1 MSHHNHQHNHSH
13 SHDHGHHHHTTS
25 NKKVLFFSFLLITFF
40 MIVEAVG
47 GLLTNS
53 LALLSDA
60 GHMLSDAAALGLSLL
75 AFKIGERQATYSKT
89 YGYRRIEII
98 AAFINGLTLIIISLY
113 IFYEAFQRFIDPP
126 NVSASMM
133 IIAFIGLVVN
143 IVVAWM
149 LMRGDS
155 QENLNIRS
163 ALLHVLGDLLGS
175 IGAIVA
181 GILIMLFGWNIADP
195 IASVIV
201 AILIVISGIRVT
213 KDSIHI
219 LMEGKPTNI
228 NVEEVKSKLME
239 LPGIED
245 VHDFHIWS
253 ITSEFPALSCHLVV
267 DNTVD
272 RDKIIIQANKLLN
285 KHFDI
290 SHSTLQIEGINSHI
304 KNDCNDCS
312 PS

>member
-1 MSHHNHQHNHSH
+1 MSHDNHQHNHSH
-13 SHDHGHHHHTTS
+13 GHDHGHHTTS

-40 MIVEAVG
+40 MVVEAVG
-47 GLLTNS
+47 GFLTNS
-53 LALLSDA
+53 LALISDA

-89 YGYRRIEII
+89 YGYRRVEII

-113 IFYEAFQRFIDPP
+113 IFYEAFQRFIEPP

-181 GILIMLFGWNIADP
+181 GILILLFGWDIADP

-239 LPGIED
+239 LPGIDD

-253 ITSEFPALSCHLVV
+253 ITSNFQL
-267 DNTVD
+267 
-272 RDKIIIQANKLLN
+272 
-285 KHFDI
+285 
-290 SHSTLQIEGINSHI
+290 
-304 KNDCNDCS
+304 
-312 PS
+312 

>member
-1 MSHHNHQHNHSH
+1 MSHDNHQHNHSH
-13 SHDHGHHHHTTS
+13 GHDHVHHTTS

-40 MIVEAVG
+40 MVVEAVG
-47 GLLTNS
+47 GFLTNS
-53 LALLSDA
+53 LALISDA
-60 GHMLSDAAALGLSLL
+60 GHMLSDAVALGLSLL

-89 YGYRRIEII
+89 YGYRRVEII

-113 IFYEAFQRFIDPP
+113 IFYEAFQRFIEPP

-181 GILIMLFGWNIADP
+181 GILILLFGWDIADP

-239 LPGIED
+239 LPGIEN

-272 RDKIIIQANKLLN
+272 RDKILIQANKLLK

>member
-1 MSHHNHQHNHSH
+1 MSHQHNHSH

-47 GLLTNS
+47 GFLTNS

-89 YGYRRIEII
+89 YGYRRVEII

-113 IFYEAFQRFIDPP
+113 IFYEAFQRFIEPP

-175 IGAIVA
+175 IGAIIA
-181 GILIMLFGWNIADP
+181 GILILLFDWNIADP

-201 AILIVISGIRVT
+201 ALLIVISGIRVT

-272 RDKIIIQANKLLN
+272 RDKILIQANKLLK

-304 KNDCNDCS
+304 KNNCNDCS

>member
-1 MSHHNHQHNHSH
+1 MSHDNHQHNHSH
-13 SHDHGHHHHTTS
+13 GHDHGHHTTS

-40 MIVEAVG
+40 MVVEAVG
-47 GLLTNS
+47 GFLTNS
-53 LALLSDA
+53 LALISDA

-89 YGYRRIEII
+89 YGYRRVEII

-113 IFYEAFQRFIDPP
+113 IFYEAFQRFIEPP

-181 GILIMLFGWNIADP
+181 GILILLFGWDIADP

-239 LPGIED
+239 LPGIDD

-272 RDKIIIQANKLLN
+272 RDKILIQANKLLK
-285 KHFDI
+285 KHFSI
-290 SHSTLQIEGINSHI
+290 SHSTLQIEGINLHI

>member
-1 MSHHNHQHNHSH
+1 MSHQHNHSH
-13 SHDHGHHHHTTS
+13 SHDHGRHHHTTS

-47 GLLTNS
+47 GFLTNS

-89 YGYRRIEII
+89 YGYRRVEII

-113 IFYEAFQRFIDPP
+113 IFYEAFQRFIEPP

-175 IGAIVA
+175 IGAIIA
-181 GILIMLFGWNIADP
+181 GILILLFDWNIADP

-201 AILIVISGIRVT
+201 ALLIVISGIRVT

-272 RDKIIIQANKLLN
+272 RDKILIQANKLLK

-304 KNDCNDCS
+304 KNNCNDCS